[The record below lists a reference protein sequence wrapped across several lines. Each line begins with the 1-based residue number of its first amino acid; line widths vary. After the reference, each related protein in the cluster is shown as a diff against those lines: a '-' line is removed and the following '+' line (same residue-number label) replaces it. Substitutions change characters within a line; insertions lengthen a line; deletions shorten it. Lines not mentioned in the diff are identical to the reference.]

1 MTISHNATCV
11 FIHPIRAEGKANNV
25 SLSQLSARL
34 TETFPHPFATSRFI
48 GSRKLGSMQPTV
60 PQVIAS
66 LKKATVRKSLIKH
79 GLKGKSDAFRVVNHS
94 ERIHFH
100 LQPRTLELS
109 ANMRSKA
116 GTNKQ
121 KAR

>member
-1 MTISHNATCV
+1 
-11 FIHPIRAEGKANNV
+11 
-25 SLSQLSARL
+25 
-34 TETFPHPFATSRFI
+34 
-48 GSRKLGSMQPTV
+48 MQPTV

-79 GLKGKSDAFRVVNHS
+79 GLKGKSDAFRIVNHS

-100 LQPRTLELS
+100 LQPRTLELR
-109 ANMRSKA
+109 AYVRGKA

-121 KAR
+121 KTR